1 MIDRRQ
7 AAKEGKRFSAFYR
20 GARDQRTGQDQNPF
34 APGSE
39 EAQCWEAG
47 RKYMEVKDEP
57 A

>member
-20 GARDQRTGQDQNPF
+20 GARDQRTGQDRNPF
-34 APGSE
+34 PPGSE
-39 EAQCWEAG
+39 EAQCWAAG